1 MKKVL
6 SIALVIVMI
15 LAMSIPAFATT
26 VTVNDPNNVLT
37 DHTFVAYQILAGDY
51 DEDTKTLSNIT
62 WGAGVDY
69 EGLVE
74 DLTSADHEAVF
85 GDDFDAL
92 DASKVSCPS
101 DLAGILKNY
110 TQTSAQIENFVEIA
124 LQNLAGTGTNLEVGD
139 SVDLPYGYYLVVDTT
154 DVDGAD
160 AVANAA
166 LLQVAGEDIEINA
179 KVEKPTLEKK
189 VKENADYTADAGYG
203 AGYNDVAT
211 YSIGDVVPFA
221 LYSTVPDLSQYTTYE
236 LSFHDNMSKGLT
248 LDVDSIT
255 VTIGGVEL
263 EKGTTTGTEHTGDY
277 HAQVTYIDISNETTA
292 TPAGNTVFTV
302 HLPDLKSIQIDD
314 GNGGTR
320 AVTKGD
326 KIVVSYNATLDA
338 DAVVGLPGNLNAA
351 YLEFTNNPD
360 IGGDGKTPEDKVIVF
375 TLGLELDKVDGAN
388 TAKKLKGVEF
398 AIWKDTAKSAFA
410 VANKTTKKFAGWVLT
425 STLTDTNND
434 GVVDPYDYTSTE
446 NDAIHVTD
454 INGNVTVAG
463 LDNGTYYIE
472 ETKELA
478 GYNAIVGLME
488 LTINSSTVNGQTWD
502 FTPASALTALENDTD
517 SDWLAEKQIVNYGGT
532 VLPETGGMGTVI
544 FVSVGFMLILGASV
558 ILITRKKMS
567 VYEN

>member
-110 TQTSAQIENFVEIA
+110 TQTSAQIEKFVEIA

>member
-248 LDVDSIT
+248 PDVDSIT

-454 INGNVTVAG
+454 INGKVTVAG

>member
-15 LAMSIPAFATT
+15 LAMSIPAFATS

-51 DEDTKTLSNIT
+51 DDETKTLSNIT
-62 WGAGVDY
+62 WGSGVDY
-69 EGLVE
+69 TDLVSE
-74 DLTSADHEAVF
+74 LTNGTHDAVF
-85 GDDFDAL
+85 GDDFDGL
-92 DASKVSCPS
+92 DATKVSCPS
-101 DLAGILKNY
+101 DLAGVLKNY
-110 TQTSAQIENFVEIA
+110 TQTSAQIEKFVEIA
-124 LQNLAGTGTNLEVGD
+124 LKHLAGNGTDLGVGN
-139 SVDLPYGYYLVVDTT
+139 SVDLPYGYYLIVDTT
-154 DVDGAD
+154 DVEGED
-160 AVANAA
+160 AVSNAA

-221 LYSTVPDLSQYTTYE
+221 LFATVPDLSQYTAYE

-248 LDVDSIT
+248 LDADSIT

-263 EKGTTTGTEHTGDY
+263 VKGTTDGTNHTGDY
-277 HAQVTYIDISNETTA
+277 HAQITYVDISNETTA

-302 HLPDLKSIQIDD
+302 HLPDLKAIQIDD

-338 DAVVGLPGNLNAA
+338 DAAIGLPGNLNAA

-360 IGGDGKTPEDKVIVF
+360 VGGNGKTPEDKVIVF

-425 STLTDTNND
+425 TSLTDTNND

-488 LTINSSTVNGQTWD
+488 LTINSDTANGQTWD
-502 FTPASALTALENDTD
+502 FTPASALTGLENDTD

-532 VLPETGGMGTVI
+532 VLPETGGIGTVI
-544 FVSVGFMLILGASV
+544 FVSVGLMLILGASV
-558 ILITRKKMS
+558 VLITRKKMS
-567 VYEN
+567 IYEN